1 MIGALHHMPESA
13 FTIFP
18 ATWRDLSELRA
29 LEKACFDLD
38 AWPLLDLLG
47 VLTVPRV
54 LRWKAV
60 ADGRMVGFAAADVHA
75 AERTGWIT
83 TIGVLPQYRRQGVA
97 SALLDC
103 CEGGLAVPRVRLC
116 VRRSNDAAIR
126 LYNQRGYSQVDIWA
140 KYYIGGEDALVLEKM
155 L

>member
-1 MIGALHHMPESA
+1 MPEPEFSLL
-13 FTIFP
+13 P
-18 ATWRDLSELRA
+18 ASWRDLTELRA
-29 LEKACFDLD
+29 LEKACFELD

-47 VLTVPRV
+47 VLTYPRV

-60 ADGRMVGFAAADVHA
+60 VDGRMIGFAAADVHA

-83 TIGVLPQYRRQGVA
+83 TIGVLPAYRRLGVA

-103 CEGGLAVPRVRLC
+103 CENGLSVPRVRLC
-116 VRRSNDAAIR
+116 VRRSNQAAIR
-126 LYNQRGYSQVDIWA
+126 LYTLRGYSQVDIWA